1 MSEEIDSDEDSE
13 ELDSSDFDAVVGY
26 YNIGSLDRQQEIWD
40 RAMPKELTDH
50 MFAAFAHKAGSGPD
64 SGKYTGSQPDFEK
77 ALLELEDEDPYISD
91 EEKDDMEEEDDT
103 I

>member
-1 MSEEIDSDEDSE
+1 MSDELDSD

-50 MFAAFAHKAGSGPD
+50 MFAAFAHKAGSGLDP
-64 SGKYTGSQPDFEK
+64 GKYTGPQPDFEK
-77 ALLELEDEDPYISD
+77 ALLELEDEDPYVSD
-91 EEKDDMEEEDDT
+91 EEKDDMEEEDDAT
-103 I
+103 